1 MNKKIEL
8 NSLVG
13 GALQEQFT
21 KSFEK
26 VLENLQNPNTPFKN
40 SREINIKL
48 KFTQNEMRDDVKC
61 AISCS
66 EKLAPQSTMETN
78 FVIGKDLKEGNL
90 FAQEYGKHVPTGQ
103 LTIDD
108 IAMNISIDTEV
119 VEGNVVDTNTG
130 EIIDE
135 VKTDNVIDLRKIAS
149 N

>member
-103 LTIDD
+103 LSIDD

-119 VEGNVVDTNTG
+119 IDGNVVDTNTG
-130 EIIDE
+130 EIVGE
-135 VKTDNVIDLRKIAS
+135 AEPNNVVDLRKIAS